1 MPYKDSQAHKDAK
14 RRWYLK
20 NKELTKKRALEHK
33 RRDQEWFKELKSKE
47 VCKECG
53 ESTYELLDYHHRDPS
68 TKVTT
73 VSDMLGRYGRP
84 KVLEEMAKCDVL
96 CKQCHMKHHY
106 GYPFH

>member
-1 MPYKDSQAHKDAK
+1 MK
-14 RRWYLK
+14 R
-20 NKELTKKRALEHK
+20 
-33 RRDQEWFKELKSKE
+33 
-47 VCKECG
+47 
-53 ESTYELLDYHHRDPS
+53 S